1 VDFFMTGAVLR
12 VPVSTIAD
20 ATVLFEAVAAYS

>member
-1 VDFFMTGAVLR
+1 MDFFMADVVLR

-20 ATVLFEAVAAYS
+20 STVLFEAVATES

>member
-1 VDFFMTGAVLR
+1 MDFFMTDAVLR

-20 ATVLFEAVAAYS
+20 ATVLFEAVATES